1 MTGNES
7 GRKKFNRTS
16 IAGWQIIVLYAGFG
30 MAWIIWSDLLVDRI
44 SVSKAMSTNMS
55 IIKGCSFVAITSALL
70 YFLLRFYRRNV
81 IESYRRAGTAEHNY
95 RNVFDNNPLPM
106 WIYDLKEFRFLMV
119 NEAAV
124 QKYGYTQEEFL
135 NMSLFDIRP
144 SDDHASLRKNL
155 QEDPNDR
162 FIFSGVWRHVRKD
175 RSIVFVEIDSQPIE
189 YNGIRGRLVVSTDI
203 TRMIK
208 AQAELKAIAEELN
221 NFVYRASHDLRGP
234 LARVLGLAN
243 LMKLGKGGNDQYV
256 ELLSTTARLM
266 DTTLQRLLSVN
277 TLKEYKPNYLPVSLK
292 QMADEI
298 VSVLLETNQVRVPV
312 SNLIDANI
320 VVTSDPK
327 LLHLAL
333 ESLLDNAIKYRDPSK
348 EVNIEV
354 AAQIQCDCIRI
365 SIADNGIGIAD
376 AVRPRIFDLFYRGTD
391 LSKGSGLGLYIAQ
404 EAVKRQNGRI
414 DLKDYGCGRT
424 VFEVALPIAS

>member
-1 MTGNES
+1 MIGNENR
-7 GRKKFNRTS
+7 RKKLNRIS
-16 IAGWQIIVLYAGFG
+16 IAGWQIIGLYATLG

-44 SVSKAMSTNMS
+44 VVSRTMSTNMS
-55 IIKGCSFVAITSALL
+55 IIKGCSFIAITSALL
-70 YFLLRFYRRNV
+70 YFLLQFYRRNV
-81 IESYRRAGTAEHNY
+81 IESYRRAGIAESNY
-95 RNVFDNNPLPM
+95 RNVFDHNPLPM

-119 NEAAV
+119 NDAAV
-124 QKYGYTQEEFL
+124 KIYGYTQEEFL

-144 SDDHASLRKNL
+144 ADDHASLRKNL
-155 QEDPNDR
+155 EEDPNDQ
-162 FIFSGVWRHVRKD
+162 FVFSGVWRHVKKD
-175 RSIVFVEIDSQPIE
+175 RSVVFVEIDSQPIE
-189 YNGIRGRLVVSTDI
+189 YNGIRGRLVICTDI

-208 AQAELKAIAEELN
+208 TQAEMKAIAEELN
-221 NFVYRASHDLRGP
+221 TFVYRASHDPRGP

-243 LMKLGKGGNDQYV
+243 LMRLEKGAGDQYV
-256 ELLSTTARLM
+256 ELLLTTARLM
-266 DTTLQRLLSVN
+266 DTMLQRLLSVN
-277 TLKEYKPNYLPVSLK
+277 TLKNYKPNYLPVSLK

-298 VSVLLETNQVRVPV
+298 VSVLMETNQVRLPV
-312 SNLIDANI
+312 INHIDASI

-348 EVNIEV
+348 ETSIEV
-354 AAQIQCDCIRI
+354 AAQIHRDCIRI
-365 SIADNGIGIAD
+365 SVADNGIGIAD
-376 AVRPRIFDLFYRGTD
+376 EVKPRIFDLFYRGTD

-404 EAVKRQNGRI
+404 EALKRQNGRI